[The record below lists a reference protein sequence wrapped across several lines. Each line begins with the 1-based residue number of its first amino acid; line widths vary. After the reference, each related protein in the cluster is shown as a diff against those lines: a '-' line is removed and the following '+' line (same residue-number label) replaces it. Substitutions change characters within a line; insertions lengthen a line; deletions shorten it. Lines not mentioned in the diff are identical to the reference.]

1 MTTKTTNKA
10 KGLTDTSIKTAKP
23 TDKEYK
29 LFDGGGLYCNGLI
42 KQDTLIGSIY
52 TANRG
57 VYDSEAINKE
67 AEL

>member
-29 LFDGGGLYCNGLI
+29 LFDGGGLYLVSPK
-42 KQDTLIGSIY
+42 KQLTL
-52 TANRG
+52 
-57 VYDSEAINKE
+57 
-67 AEL
+67 